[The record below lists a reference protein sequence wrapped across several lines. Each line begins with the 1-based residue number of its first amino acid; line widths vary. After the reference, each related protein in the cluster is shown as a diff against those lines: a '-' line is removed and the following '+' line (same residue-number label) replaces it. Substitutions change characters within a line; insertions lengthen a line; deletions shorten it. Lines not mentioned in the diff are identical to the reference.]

1 MQKVFRC
8 IYLIRELTTEQV
20 FLNGPLTLAYV
31 TYEDIRRL
39 AAFQEQ
45 TLFVVKAP
53 EETKLEVPPPK
64 EVKQLTFLYKNIN
77 MLFGFSFCPFF
88 FIKYFSKLNC
98 LDYAFKKIYW

>member
-1 MQKVFRC
+1 MQNVFRC
-8 IYLIRELTTEQV
+8 IFLIRELTTKQV
-20 FLNGPLTLAYV
+20 YLNVPLTSAYV

-64 EVKQLTFLYKNIN
+64 EVEQPTFYMRI
-77 MLFGFSFCPFF
+77 
-88 FIKYFSKLNC
+88 
-98 LDYAFKKIYW
+98 